1 MLVPANTCKEL
12 RELIATLI
20 DSIPNDDRPVEFS
33 AAHSFDDGSRVE
45 ARFKMDDGNTWHIV
59 MDMELEY

>member
-1 MLVPANTCKEL
+1 MLVPADTCKDL
-12 RELIATLI
+12 RAVLATI
-20 DSIPNDDRPVEFS
+20 IESIPNDDRPVEFS
-33 AAHSFDDGSRVE
+33 AASTFDDGSRVE